1 LHGVRIPDQGA
12 PLRANFACLGETY
25 VENNSIRVPVTFTDR
40 MRVWFKWVVDP
51 LGRFFLNLGMT
62 PNMMTGMGLAGN
74 FLGAYFIS
82 QGKLVLGGWLVLV
95 MTPIDALDGT
105 MARLRG
111 DPSDFGAFVDSV
123 SDRYAEMAILG
134 GLMYYFAIRGN
145 ALGTTLAFAAAA
157 GSILVSYVKARAES
171 LKYEAKVGLMTRM
184 ERYLVLAPLLVFN
197 QPIIALWILAIL
209 GNFTALQRIWFVRR
223 QAHAQMKKL
232 S

>member
-1 LHGVRIPDQGA
+1 MEKNGVRM
-12 PLRANFACLGETY
+12 
-25 VENNSIRVPVTFTDR
+25 PVTFTDR

-51 LGRFFLNLGMT
+51 LGKFFLNLGMT
-62 PNMMTGMGLAGN
+62 PNMMTAIGLVGN
-74 FLGAYFIS
+74 FVGAFFIA
-82 QGKLVLGGWLVLV
+82 QGNLILGGWLVLI

-123 SDRYAEMAILG
+123 SDRYSEMAILG
-134 GLMYYFAIRGN
+134 GLLYYFAVRGN
-145 ALGTTLAFAAAA
+145 ALGSTLAFAAAA

-184 ERYLVLAPLLVFN
+184 ERYLVLAPLLVFS
-197 QPIIALWILAIL
+197 QPIVALWILAIL
-209 GNFTALQRIWFVRR
+209 GNFTALQRIWFVRQ
-223 QAHAQMKKL
+223 QAHAQMKNV

>member
-1 LHGVRIPDQGA
+1 MGVI
-12 PLRANFACLGETY
+12 F
-25 VENNSIRVPVTFTDR
+25 VENNGVRVPVTFTDR

-51 LGRFFLNLGMT
+51 FGRFFLRLGMT
-62 PNMMTGMGLAGN
+62 PNMMTTLGMAGN
-74 FLGAYFIS
+74 FIGAYFIS
-82 QGKLVLGGWLVLV
+82 QGKLVLGGWLVLI

-105 MARLRG
+105 MARLLG
-111 DPSDFGAFVDSV
+111 EPSDFGAFVDSV

-134 GLMYYFAIRGN
+134 GLMYYFATQGN
-145 ALGTTLAFAAAA
+145 ALGSTLAFAAAA

-171 LKYEAKVGLMTRM
+171 LHYEAKVGILTRV

-223 QAHAQMKKL
+223 QAHAQMK
-232 S
+232 

>member
-1 LHGVRIPDQGA
+1 MVKDNTFIKNINLGVT
-12 PLRANFACLGETY
+12 F
-25 VENNSIRVPVTFTDR
+25 VENNGVRVPVTLTDR
-40 MRVWFKWVVDP
+40 MRGWFKWVVDP

-62 PNMMTGMGLAGN
+62 PNMMTALGLAGN
-74 FLGAYFIS
+74 FVGAYFIS
-82 QGKLVLGGWLVLV
+82 QGNLVLGGWLVLI

-134 GLMYYFAIRGN
+134 GLMYYFAMRGI
-145 ALGTTLAFAAAA
+145 ALGSTLAFAAAA

-171 LKYEAKVGLMTRM
+171 LHYEAKVGLMTRM

-197 QPIIALWILAIL
+197 QPILALWILAIL

-223 QAHAQMKKL
+223 QAHAQLK
-232 S
+232 